1 MDQMENTH
9 NKNTK
14 TLKPSI
20 LSKYDDVFLAYT
32 SDVKKVNEKITA
44 DCEKFIQHYEDSC
57 SQMDAL
63 TKSLQQREYEIKKK
77 EAKLQ
82 KEKTKLQLKKR
93 VVQAVIACGERLSS
107 CKQLVNQSY
116 TLRKV
121 AEGLKSELEMLHK
134 RRAELEAQLKA
145 ESFES
150 LQTEIMK
157 LENALQDDDDLQ
169 EKMSNLQRE
178 LIEKDEQLQD
188 LKDQSNPFRLA
199 IKRKN
204 EELQDARWELIDG
217 LKTYPTGGGIGTK
230 IMGLV
235 DSKPF
240 FDSTQKMKE
249 NAAKFASLCRHLVED
264 PNWHPFTT
272 ITIGSDQK
280 ETIDEEDEKMVTL
293 KAECSEE
300 QYHAVETALIERN
313 RYRQSG
319 RDLMQEL
326 WNHKENREASLIE
339 GIDYILNEW
348 KIHKQRKSPLTWYL
362 LRKSIN
368 MAKGKSLKSEDEKR
382 KEAIRRRWNVP
393 TQSPSLP
400 SNPSFTSSSTFVQPS
415 TIHLLEAPLFTYQ
428 QHHCS
433 PLETTTFHLYQPPP
447 ITTPNQMKLNQNK
460 KQILCGVG
468 YDFWEERT
476 NEGNDGGDS
485 SDSYHRWWRWLRF
498 TSHTEALALIH
509 LKQME
514 LAPINIKQM
523 AFVVVISL
531 KAPRC
536 RAKHGDL

>member
-1 MDQMENTH
+1 MRVNVMKMDQMENTH

-14 TLKPSI
+14 SLKPSI

-44 DCEKFIQHYEDSC
+44 DCEKFIQYYEDSC

-93 VVQAVIACGERLSS
+93 VGERLSS
-107 CKQLVNQSY
+107 CKQLANQSY

-134 RRAELEAQLKA
+134 RRTELEAQLKA

-188 LKDQSNPFRLA
+188 LKDQSNAFRLA

-204 EELQDARWELIDG
+204 DELQDARLELIDG
-217 LKTYPTGGGIGTK
+217 LETYPTGGGIGTK

-240 FDSTQKMKE
+240 FVGCYSTQKMKE
-249 NAAKFASLCRHLVED
+249 NAAKFASLCRHLTED
-264 PNWHPFTT
+264 PNWHPFTS

-300 QYHAVETALIERN
+300 QYRAVVTALIERN
-313 RYRQSG
+313 RYHHSG
-319 RDLMQEL
+319 REPMQEL
-326 WNHKENREASLIE
+326 WNYKEEREASLIE

-348 KIHKQRKSPLTWYL
+348 KIHKQRK
-362 LRKSIN
+362 R
-368 MAKGKSLKSEDEKR
+368 
-382 KEAIRRRWNVP
+382 
-393 TQSPSLP
+393 
-400 SNPSFTSSSTFVQPS
+400 
-415 TIHLLEAPLFTYQ
+415 
-428 QHHCS
+428 
-433 PLETTTFHLYQPPP
+433 
-447 ITTPNQMKLNQNK
+447 
-460 KQILCGVG
+460 
-468 YDFWEERT
+468 
-476 NEGNDGGDS
+476 
-485 SDSYHRWWRWLRF
+485 
-498 TSHTEALALIH
+498 
-509 LKQME
+509 
-514 LAPINIKQM
+514 
-523 AFVVVISL
+523 
-531 KAPRC
+531 
-536 RAKHGDL
+536 